1 MLPPEERDETS
12 DLDSENT
19 NVEKKVDLNSL
30 NEIRDLYS
38 SVRDDSK
45 RLNLQLEQLEDLLEN
60 TFGIE
65 VTRKEKEGNK
75 QKHIMRNISSRI
87 LGLQS
92 SKRSSYKGTDGEE
105 DMVPSDEEGVEYTNT
120 ITSLIELPSKQGLR
134 ILLN

>member
-65 VTRKEKEGNK
+65 VTRKEKEGYK
-75 QKHIMRNISSRI
+75 QKHLMRNSSSRI

-134 ILLN
+134 I

>member
-65 VTRKEKEGNK
+65 VTQKEKEGNK
-75 QKHIMRNISSRI
+75 QTHIMRDISSRI

>member
-75 QKHIMRNISSRI
+75 QTHIMRKF
-87 LGLQS
+87 L
-92 SKRSSYKGTDGEE
+92 SYFRLAVIKK
-105 DMVPSDEEGVEYTNT
+105 
-120 ITSLIELPSKQGLR
+120 IQL
-134 ILLN
+134 

>member
-75 QKHIMRNISSRI
+75 QTHIMRNSSSRI

-134 ILLN
+134 K

>member
-75 QKHIMRNISSRI
+75 QTHIMRDISSRI

-134 ILLN
+134 I

>member
-1 MLPPEERDETS
+1 MITPAEGGGSGSRPGTPILYPPEDKDETS

-65 VTRKEKEGNK
+65 VTRKEKEGQTFNPAAIDKNK
-75 QKHIMRNISSRI
+75 
-87 LGLQS
+87 
-92 SKRSSYKGTDGEE
+92 
-105 DMVPSDEEGVEYTNT
+105 
-120 ITSLIELPSKQGLR
+120 
-134 ILLN
+134 